1 MGNQKILSTQFNMSL
16 GYIPVIIS
24 MILCEIIEQDIAIY
38 VGTGVGVISSLYVW
52 FNKETRVPQLML
64 YSITAML
71 MLFSFISL
79 FLSDYHPT
87 TMMPFTL
94 EISAVIPPFIIY
106 FNKKRFM
113 RYEPSSNQKNS
124 ELLLAQGIEASIV
137 SSRVVLIISLLHF
150 IMILFSE
157 WLFSPMSLSLHTFL
171 FRIAPPCVFL
181 LSILFNQFGLIYFNK
196 LMEDTLFLP
205 IVDKEGQ
212 VFGKVMIADAVS
224 QKNDYIIP
232 FVRIAVTVNGML
244 YLSPRPLHDYYE
256 AGKTDL
262 TLESFLLYGET
273 LEKCIERMTENRL
286 SPSQAQNIYF
296 NFMYHHEDSTTNR
309 LIYLFTLDLDDDAV
323 LSKLR
328 MEGGKLWTFRQIE
341 HNLNRNF
348 FCNCFEHEYEF
359 LKTIILTRQ
368 QYKETPA
375 H

>member
-24 MILCEIIEQDIAIY
+24 MILCEFIGQDIAIY
-38 VGTGVGVISSLYVW
+38 AGTGVGLISSLYVW

-71 MLFSFISL
+71 LLFSSINL
-79 FLSDYHPT
+79 FLPDYHPT
-87 TMMPFTL
+87 TLMPFTL

-106 FNKKRFM
+106 CNKKRFM
-113 RYEPSSNQKNS
+113 RYEPSGNQRNS

-137 SSRVVLIISLLHF
+137 SARVVLIISLLHF

-205 IVDKEGQ
+205 IVDTEGK
-212 VFGKVMIADAVS
+212 VFGKVIVADALS
-224 QKNDYIIP
+224 KKNDYIIP

-244 YLSPRPLHDYYE
+244 YLSPRPLHDYFE
-256 AGKTDL
+256 PGKTDL
-262 TLESFLLYGET
+262 TFESFLLYGET
-273 LEKCIERMTENRL
+273 LEKCIERMTENL
-286 SPSQAQNIYF
+286 LPPSEAQNIYF
-296 NFMYHHEDSTTNR
+296 NFMYHHKDSNSDR
-309 LIYLFTLDLDDDAV
+309 LIYLFTLDLDDEAV
-323 LSKLR
+323 LSKLNIQ
-328 MEGGKLWTFRQIE
+328 GGKLWTFQQIE

-368 QYKETPA
+368 QYKEPST